1 MDLKLKMEEIQ
12 RTGEESA
19 LDLFYQGIRADATR
33 DGYERRLRYIL
44 SDVLSDILEG
54 TFEERASQFVRLAK
68 EKPDWI
74 RDLLLCLSRKLRER
88 TELPKD
94 DPDYLSPGTFGNYF
108 KPIKKILDMNDVA
121 IPWKRIYATFP
132 ERQDS
137 FSSTRGWTKPE
148 IQKMLQFTYLPSTR
162 AMVLMLASSGVRLG
176 GLDLNWQDIR
186 PVFDI
191 DGNLKLDVEE
201 KESGKVRIACAIITV
216 YRGSQWEYPAFIT
229 PEAYSEL
236 AECKREWIREVGR
249 EPKPEEAVFK
259 KRGRTSEKL
268 GIQQIRSRV
277 EDLIKRSCVR
287 PQANNPTRRYEV
299 PTINGF
305 RRFWNKTC
313 KEAIPRDSPLS
324 SLIKKEFMMG
334 HTGLVKLDRNYFK
347 TNLLELAEE
356 YVTVV
361 PQLTIIKQ
369 QDFL

>member
-1 MDLKLKMEEIQ
+1 MKIEEIQ

-19 LDLFYQGIRADATR
+19 LELFYQGIRADATR
-33 DGYERRLRYIL
+33 EAYERRLRYIL

-68 EKPDWI
+68 EKPDWT
-74 RDLLLCLSRKLRER
+74 RDLLLCLSKKLRER
-88 TELPKD
+88 TDLPKD
-94 DPDYLSPGTFGNYF
+94 DSDYLSPGTFGNYF

-137 FSSTRGWTKPE
+137 FSLTRGWTKQE
-148 IQKMLQFTYLPSTR
+148 IQKMLQFTYLPSTS
-162 AMVLMLASSGVRLG
+162 AMVLVLASSGIRLG
-176 GLDLNWQDIR
+176 GLDLNWHDIR

-191 DGNLKLDVEE
+191 DGNLKLDTEG
-201 KESGKVRIACAIITV
+201 KEISRSRIACAIITV

-236 AECKREWIREVGR
+236 MECKREWKREAGR
-249 EPKPEEAVFK
+249 EPKPEEPVFK
-259 KRGRTSEKL
+259 KRGRTSERL
-268 GIQQIRSRV
+268 GIMASRSRI
-277 EDLIKRSCVR
+277 EDLIKRSQVR
-287 PQANNPTRRYEV
+287 TDANCHARRYEV

-361 PQLTIIKQ
+361 PQLTIMEQ
-369 QDFL
+369 SDFL

>member
-12 RTGEESA
+12 RTGGESA
-19 LDLFYQGIRADATR
+19 LALFYQGIRADATKEA
-33 DGYERRLRYIL
+33 YERRLKYIL

-68 EKPDWI
+68 ERPEWT

-88 TELPKD
+88 TELPKN

-108 KPIKKILDMNDVA
+108 KPIKKILEMNDVA

-132 ERQDS
+132 ERETS
-137 FSSTRGWTKPE
+137 FYVTRGWTKPE

-162 AMVLMLASSGVRLG
+162 AIVLVLASSGIRLG
-176 GLDLNWQDIR
+176 GLDLNWQDVR
-186 PVFDI
+186 PVFYV
-191 DGNLKLDVEE
+191 DGQLKLEVEE
-201 KESGKVRIACAIITV
+201 QESGKSGIACAVLTV

-229 PEAYSEL
+229 PEAYSGL
-236 AECKREWIREVGR
+236 MECKREWVREVRR
-249 EPKPEEAVFK
+249 EPKPEEPIFK
-259 KRGRTSEKL
+259 KRGRTSERL
-268 GIQQIRSRV
+268 GIPAARSRI
-277 EDLIKRSCVR
+277 EDLIKRAQVR
-287 PQANNPTRRYEV
+287 PDANVQTRRYQV

-347 TNLLELAEE
+347 TNLIELAEE

-361 PQLTIIKQ
+361 PKLTIM
-369 QDFL
+369 